1 MTDDARLVAYVFG
14 YALLLIAALVGL
26 NVLLTRLTREERDTE
41 RQRRRRPGAPE
52 AGGRRRR

>member
-14 YALLLIAALVGL
+14 YALVLIAALVVL

-41 RQRRRRPGAPE
+41 RQRRRR
-52 AGGRRRR
+52 GREQDHAKRQ